1 MWFKRRR
8 KNRRLGREHVLDV
21 KLRSSKV
28 RAARSRLAAL
38 SLLAV
43 LIVGAGVYL
52 LWRGGEWALDE
63 LVYDNNAFAL
73 QEIDLQTDGVIA
85 VDQLRHWTGISPRQN
100 LLALDLAR
108 VKRDLEL
115 MPMVQ
120 AASVERILPHTL
132 RIRVFERE
140 PIAQVT
146 ALQPKPSGGIESVV
160 FLLDSE
166 GYVMLPLDPHQR
178 ATPPSPDEQLPV
190 IVGVTANELQPGRRI
205 EAPPVQTAL
214 QLLSAFDHSQM
225 SSQVEVTRVDVSAPE
240 ILEVTTAQGSVI
252 SFGLIDLHQQLR
264 RWREI
269 FDWGRK
275 AGKVVA
281 TLDLAV
287 TNNVPAN
294 WLEASAVPPSLPK
307 APKLLRTKRKH
318 V

>member
-1 MWFKRRR
+1 MWLRRKQ

-21 KLRSSKV
+21 KLRSSQV
-28 RAARSRLAAL
+28 RAARSRLAVL

-43 LIVGAGVYL
+43 FVAGAGVYV
-52 LWRGGEWALDE
+52 LWRGGELALDE
-63 LVYDNNAFAL
+63 LVYANRAFAL
-73 QEIDLQTDGVIA
+73 EEIDLQTDGVIA
-85 VDQLRHWTGISPRQN
+85 VDQLRHWTGISPGQN

-120 AASVERILPHTL
+120 AASIERILPHTL
-132 RIRVFERE
+132 RVRVFERE

-146 ALQPKPSGGIESVV
+146 ALRPKAAGGIETAV

-166 GYVMLPLDPHQR
+166 GYVMLPLDPRQR
-178 ATPPSPDEQLPV
+178 SVPPSADEQLPG
-190 IVGVTANELQPGRRI
+190 IVGVAANELQPGRRI

-214 QLLSAFDHSQM
+214 QLLAAFDRSSM
-225 SSQVEVTRVDVSAPE
+225 ASQVEVTRVDVSAPE
-240 ILEVTTAQGSVI
+240 ILQVTTAQGSAI
-252 SFGLIDLHQQLR
+252 TFGLADLDQQLR
-264 RWREI
+264 RWHEI

-294 WLEASAVPPSLPK
+294 WLEASSVPPSFPK